1 MQQYAFM
8 RTTLDLPDA
17 VARRAKLAA
26 VRRNMSLK
34 DLIVAALE
42 RELDARSVKPKGAAL
57 KFPLIPSRTPG
68 HRTLSP
74 DEVHEILV
82 REEQAAY
89 EAAQRR

>member
-1 MQQYAFM
+1 M

-42 RELDARSVKPKGAAL
+42 RELDARSVKPRGAAL
-57 KFPLIPSRTPG
+57 KFPLISSSAPG
-68 HRTLSP
+68 QRTLSP

-89 EAAQRR
+89 EDAQRR